1 MTAARS
7 ISFRLNGAPVT
18 ADVKPLHHFGLWVDN
33 IDGTKQEIEANGG
46 EFHPGPSATPPA
58 NAEHKFRDPN
68 GLVFDISTHGWDGA
82 KR

>member
-7 ISFRLNGAPVT
+7 ISFRLNGASVT

-46 EFHPGPSATPPA
+46 KFHP
-58 NAEHKFRDPN
+58 E
-68 GLVFDISTHGWDGA
+68 
-82 KR
+82 